1 MKRVRIG
8 VTFMA
13 SIMIFF
19 TITGCGQR
27 RPDPSPPIDYADFNT
42 LNLNVA
48 SITVVDDSARQHVPG
63 DISYRASIP
72 LMMRIR
78 EMVAHRLN
86 AAGSHGTAKIT
97 VVRDSIQ
104 HAPVST
110 LIGQLSL
117 RIDVASP
124 SSDTAGYA
132 VIRTES
138 TAYTGD
144 IDAESPEALDNMGIS
159 MMRSMN
165 SALEYQIR
173 HVLGDWLVDAS
184 GMPLRH
190 DVKQVSLNPGS
201 GDDGASTAGDAA
213 ADATPGVTIVKA
225 PEKSAAAQ
233 TPKGPKSVDVPDAV
247 FPLGDD
253 SSSPAAAGTQL
264 SPQPGTLHLP
274 NHRGI

>member
-1 MKRVRIG
+1 M
-8 VTFMA
+8 
-13 SIMIFF
+13 
-19 TITGCGQR
+19 
-27 RPDPSPPIDYADFNT
+27 
-42 LNLNVA
+42 
-48 SITVVDDSARQHVPG
+48 PG
-63 DISYRASIP
+63 DISYRASVP

-124 SSDTAGYA
+124 MSDTAGYA
-132 VIRTES
+132 VIRTDS
-138 TAYTGD
+138 TAYMGD
-144 IDAESPEALDNMGIS
+144 IDADSPEALDNMGIS

-173 HVLGDWLVDAS
+173 HVLGDWLVDA
-184 GMPLRH
+184 GGTPLRR
-190 DVKQVSLNPGS
+190 DVKQISLNPGT
-201 GDDGASTAGDAA
+201 GDDGASAAGDAA
-213 ADATPGVTIVKA
+213 ANAPSGVTIVKA
-225 PEKSAAAQ
+225 PEKSAAPQ
-233 TPKGPKSVDVPDAV
+233 TPTAPKSVEMPDAV

-253 SSSPAAAGTQL
+253 SSSPASAGTQL